1 MYTDEQKKS
10 HIMELQRY
18 LHGLNMHKGNEP
30 AVIPDGVYGERT
42 TAAVSLF
49 QRENGIPVTGKTDS
63 ETWDA
68 IVNEYVRKMNDIPSA
83 VNIFPSADYICGM
96 GCGGVIVWVIQYM
109 LSELAKRYDN
119 MAEIGVNGD
128 YTAEMAAAVRVFQ
141 RICGVNITGDVNCET
156 WNLLIGCYEHKLL

>member
-49 QRENGIPVTGKTDS
+49 QRENGIPVTGKTD
-63 ETWDA
+63 
-68 IVNEYVRKMNDIPSA
+68 RKS
-83 VNIFPSADYICGM
+83 V
-96 GCGGVIVWVIQYM
+96 V
-109 LSELAKRYDN
+109 
-119 MAEIGVNGD
+119 
-128 YTAEMAAAVRVFQ
+128 
-141 RICGVNITGDVNCET
+141 
-156 WNLLIGCYEHKLL
+156 